1 MLITYCLSVVCFP
14 ANSARLRLMRLSEAA
29 ENLQKR
35 AASSILV
42 GKETEARD
50 LLVQKKRLMQALE
63 KSKNRID
70 VLDELAMKINEVRIL
85 GLYF

>member
-1 MLITYCLSVVCFP
+1 M
-14 ANSARLRLMRLSEAA
+14 SEAA